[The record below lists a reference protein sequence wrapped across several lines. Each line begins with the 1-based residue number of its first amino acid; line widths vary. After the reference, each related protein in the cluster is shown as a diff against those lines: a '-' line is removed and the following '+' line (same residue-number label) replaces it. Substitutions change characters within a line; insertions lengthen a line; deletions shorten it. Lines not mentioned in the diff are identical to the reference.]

1 MLKPVTANYAEVRL
15 SQPPSTP
22 PTPTT
27 PQKPPLHS
35 HATEKEWKGG
45 GNEAAHQGLLAKNW
59 QLYKSVNMAPHPE
72 QTDHR
77 TQDSWTHPS
86 MPADLIAI

>member
-1 MLKPVTANYAEVRL
+1 MEIYF
-15 SQPPSTP
+15 TP
-22 PTPTT
+22 KT

-35 HATEKEWKGG
+35 HTTEKRAERGRG
-45 GNEAAHQGLLAKNW
+45 EAAHQALLAKNW